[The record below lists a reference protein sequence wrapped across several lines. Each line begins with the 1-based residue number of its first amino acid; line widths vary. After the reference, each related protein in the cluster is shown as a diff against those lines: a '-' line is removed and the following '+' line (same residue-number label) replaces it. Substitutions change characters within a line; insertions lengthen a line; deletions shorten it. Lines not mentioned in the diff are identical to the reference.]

1 MCRLT
6 MSLSLVWSMRLIDF
20 EVSAAAHWIL
30 PTTDRPAMPDLQYS
44 ATHNDAMNNLKD
56 HVLPMRCMYSNS

>member
-30 PTTDRPAMPDLQYS
+30 PTTDCPAMPDLQYS